1 MRATAI
7 FPFAAS
13 RILFNEGEGREEEE
27 KALVFR
33 RPGSFFPLA
42 AAGQDIRPRR
52 KGAEEEGGGRTR
64 DSTRIDTISLS
75 LFSSSPFRPLRE
87 SKAARSA
94 AFSSYWVPRTWEEGE
109 GDGYITLLQSLEC
122 FLVMRRPMFR
132 ARGERGRE
140 REIVEGP
147 ARDFDRPL
155 GYLRDF
161 SPARYVIL
169 FKIFSPFLFSP
180 PPPRVEFDRVFFTS
194 LVPRSTF
201 RRH

>member
-52 KGAEEEGGGRTR
+52 KGAEEEGGWTHSRFDANR
-64 DSTRIDTISLS
+64 HNLSLS

-94 AFSSYWVPRTWEEGE
+94 AFSSYWVPRT
-109 GDGYITLLQSLEC
+109 
-122 FLVMRRPMFR
+122 
-132 ARGERGRE
+132 
-140 REIVEGP
+140 
-147 ARDFDRPL
+147 
-155 GYLRDF
+155 
-161 SPARYVIL
+161 
-169 FKIFSPFLFSP
+169 
-180 PPPRVEFDRVFFTS
+180 
-194 LVPRSTF
+194 
-201 RRH
+201 